1 MQGVPMPKINPET
14 RYSDIIIPTMDLVR
28 GSFLVHLLM
37 TNSKKVQERFFNV
50 YRILVINDMLSP
62 IPHGGGE
69 GGTHTAVIFHV
80 LVCF

>member
-37 TNSKKVQERFFNV
+37 TNSKKVQEIVTR
-50 YRILVINDMLSP
+50 
-62 IPHGGGE
+62 
-69 GGTHTAVIFHV
+69 T
-80 LVCF
+80 